1 MTYRR
6 WVRRQRP
13 DADTPAGRA
22 IMAEAHVKSVLTR
35 AATAD
40 VAPRTVAL
48 AGLGQCLHCTTALS
62 AAGAVHQ
69 RVGDRLFSVCA
80 CCTRKK

>member
-13 DADTPAGRA
+13 DPGTPAGRVL
-22 IMAEAHVKSVLTR
+22 MTEAHVKSALTR
-35 AATAD
+35 AAAAD

-48 AGLGQCLHCTTALS
+48 AGLGQCLHCCGTL
-62 AAGAVHQ
+62 AAGVHHQ
-69 RVGDRLFSVCA
+69 RVGDRLFGVCG
-80 CCTRKK
+80 CCPCKK

>member
-13 DADTPAGRA
+13 DAGTPAGRI
-22 IMAEAHVKSVLTR
+22 IMTESHIKGLLAR

-48 AGLGQCLHCTTALS
+48 AGLGQCLHCTAS
-62 AAGAVHQ
+62 VGEAGAIHQ
-69 RVGDRLFSVCA
+69 RVGDRLFRVCT
-80 CCTRKK
+80 CCTQKK